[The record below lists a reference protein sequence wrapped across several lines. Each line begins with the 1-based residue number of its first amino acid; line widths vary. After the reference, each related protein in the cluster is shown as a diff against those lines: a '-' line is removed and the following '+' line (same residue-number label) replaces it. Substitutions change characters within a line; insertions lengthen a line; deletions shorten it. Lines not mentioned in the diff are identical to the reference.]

1 MSSAAV
7 TRPDL
12 AAALGRGLALRFAQ
26 RLAGLDRLD
35 ALDGRSGPLA
45 SEELRDEP
53 GTRDDVARE
62 LVARLLRAGSDA
74 RIEPLVRSLVAGG
87 AQSVAT
93 LASAAG
99 ISRVALARRLD
110 DLVDAGLAERD
121 PSSDTVAPTPLAG
134 GLIELVDSLIGATA
148 ASLGDT
154 QRGRE

>member
-1 MSSAAV
+1 MTTAAAQ
-7 TRPDL
+7 RPDL
-12 AAALGRGLALRFAQ
+12 AAALGRGLAARFAQ

-74 RIEPLVRSLVAGG
+74 RIEPLVRTLVAGG

-93 LASAAG
+93 LAGAAG

-121 PSSDTVAPTPLAG
+121 PSADTVAPTPLAA
-134 GLIELVDSLIGATA
+134 GLIELIDALVGAAA
-148 ASLGDT
+148 ASLG
-154 QRGRE
+154 GE

>member
-1 MSSAAV
+1 MTPTTLSH
-7 TRPDL
+7 PDL
-12 AAALGRGLALRFAQ
+12 ATVLGRGLAARFAQ

-74 RIEPLVRSLVAGG
+74 RIEPLVRTLVAGG
-87 AQSVAT
+87 AQSVGM

-121 PSSDTVAPTPLAG
+121 PSSDTVAPTPLAA
-134 GLIELVDSLIGATA
+134 GLIELVDALVGATA
-148 ASLGDT
+148 ASLGGR